1 MAKEVMFM
9 TNTPLK
15 HQFLIGDVSITRQ
28 EIAIIL
34 TFDGFGFVASKLNWS
49 DQFAAHQFSQMEN
62 IEEKLTNEDCE
73 QFATGFASAIVTGET
88 RYQHVLSF
96 TSQLFEKWGLLS
108 NKELKQ
114 SA

>member
-1 MAKEVMFM
+1 M

-15 HQFLIGDVSITRQ
+15 HNFLIGDVAITRQ

-34 TFDGFGFVASKLNWS
+34 TFDGFGFVASELGWS
-49 DQFAAHQFSQMEN
+49 DQFAAHRFSQLEN

-73 QFATGFASAIVTGET
+73 QFATGFASAIDKGET

-96 TSQLFEKWGLLS
+96 TSKLFEKWGLLS
-108 NKELKQ
+108 SEELSQ